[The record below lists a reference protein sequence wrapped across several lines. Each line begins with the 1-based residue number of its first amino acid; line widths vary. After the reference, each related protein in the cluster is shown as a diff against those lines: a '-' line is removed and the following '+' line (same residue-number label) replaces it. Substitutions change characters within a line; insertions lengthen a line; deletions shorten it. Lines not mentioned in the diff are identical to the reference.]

1 MTHMTGRGE
10 KKEEEKKKT
19 EKTDAIINDIPGL
32 ERVQSKP
39 SIKTFKS

>member
-1 MTHMTGRGE
+1 MTGRGE

-39 SIKTFKS
+39 LIKTFKS